1 MNSKKRKILKDNI
14 SIEEIFKTFLREK
27 TLIII
32 VSLAFSIFF
41 GLLNYYYG
49 INQNNKNQKFSTVH
63 VSSLESDISNLNMYY
78 KKLVPKNFEVDI
90 GSINFRTSVSK
101 FANFFEQ
108 NKDKFRDF
116 DDYFDKSNISA
127 NDYFLKNFEK
137 IKNSYYF
144 KFPNQ
149 LQGELLIKEYM
160 TYEIKQYVKELKD
173 NTKKK
178 IMIHKNF
185 VEKIIQI
192 FNRKDLEFASLFP
205 ADPLKF
211 IQDWDIFSPKYTHY
225 ENLNYTILFSEE
237 LIKKLDN
244 NNLNYPFS
252 INIQTKVTTI
262 KNHYSINSIK
272 NFMVVGLIFGFFL
285 SLIIV
290 FFKNLIKKDKL

>member
-14 SIEEIFKTFLREK
+14 SIEEIFKTFLRERI
-27 TLIII
+27 LIII

-41 GLLNYYYG
+41 GLLNYYHG
-49 INQNNKNQKFSTVH
+49 IYQNNKNQNFSIVQ
-63 VSSLESDISNLNMYY
+63 VSSLEPDISNLSKYY
-78 KKLVPKNFEVDI
+78 KKLVPKNFKKDI
-90 GSINFRTSVSK
+90 GKINFRVSDSK

-108 NKDKFRDF
+108 NKGNFSGF
-116 DDYFDKSNISA
+116 NDYFNKSNISSK
-127 NDYFLKNFEK
+127 DYFLKNYEK
-137 IKNSYYF
+137 KGDLYYF
-144 KFPNQ
+144 KYPKQ
-149 LQGELLIKEYM
+149 LQGELLMKEYM
-160 TYEIKQYVKELKD
+160 TSEMKRYMIDLKD

-178 IMIHKNF
+178 IITHKNF
-185 VEKIIQI
+185 VEKIKQI
-192 FNRKDLEFASLFP
+192 YNRKDLEFANLIP

-211 IQDWDIFSPKYTHY
+211 IQDWDIFSPKYAHY

-237 LIKKLDN
+237 LIKNLDN

-252 INIQTKVTTI
+252 VNIQTKVTTV